1 MWVSGG
7 EVILLASSLEQARI
21 VFRVV
26 RAELE
31 PKGGYRW
38 VDSTQRIGCT
48 HLATNTRLRVIS
60 SNAKSAMGILGVGLV
75 VLDEPGAGGNR
86 GLIWGWSCWTNPGPL
101 ILSVAR

>member
-1 MWVSGG
+1 M
-7 EVILLASSLEQARI
+7 
-21 VFRVV
+21 V

-60 SNAKSAMGILGVGLV
+60 SNAKSAMGILEVWP
-75 VLDEPGAGGNR
+75 ETP
-86 GLIWGWSCWTNPGPL
+86 
-101 ILSVAR
+101 ILPKPSFS

>member
-1 MWVSGG
+1 M
-7 EVILLASSLEQARI
+7 
-21 VFRVV
+21 V

-75 VLDEPGAGGNR
+75 VLDEPGAIFDIVGGEMRRGAGRAGRTR
-86 GLIWGWSCWTNPGPL
+86 GL
-101 ILSVAR
+101 